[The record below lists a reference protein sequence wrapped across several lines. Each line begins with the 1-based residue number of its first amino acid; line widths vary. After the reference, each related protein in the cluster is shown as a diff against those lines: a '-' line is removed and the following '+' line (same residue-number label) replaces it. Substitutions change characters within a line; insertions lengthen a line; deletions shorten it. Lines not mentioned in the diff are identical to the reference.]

1 MLKDEPKQSKFLF
14 GPSIYEKII
23 PEDHF
28 LRKIDACVDW
38 KRIDALCRHL
48 YCEDNGRPVTNF
60 PRKMFKAEI
69 LQFFY
74 NWSDREMQEHAR
86 YHIAVKWFL
95 ELDLEEEPFDHS
107 ALSKFRTKLGLD
119 MHTGL
124 FFEINQQ
131 IREAGLWDSEL
142 QFVDATDVEGNV
154 AVHGTK
160 ELIRVCCENLKRAL
174 KDVNHPVSITFE
186 KKESLQKIVEKAFL
200 LLEESAKIPDVEHE
214 KEILRR
220 ILKDYVKVKDDKI
233 KERKKKGKG
242 RIVSPA
248 DPDVR
253 LGAKSNTKIWAG
265 YKVHNMMTENRF
277 ITSLITTP
285 ANVTDD
291 KELVPLY
298 EQQENKPQTV
308 VGDGLFG
315 TGENRV
321 AFKER
326 NCELIAPVRSQE
338 NRTGKFP
345 KSKFSW
351 DEGTVTCPA
360 GETTSTCTDSK
371 EAQSLVYRFSKD
383 VCGKCPLKSQCTTG
397 DYRSVSVSYFQEEF
411 DEAGIVNATK
421 KGRTLQKKR
430 TSIESKYAEMKNIH
444 GLKRAR
450 YRGVNRV
457 AIQALLTAIVVNL
470 KNFIRLLRE
479 KALSQQHSISAGCNG

>member
-14 GPSIYEKII
+14 GPSIYKKII

-28 LRKIDACVDW
+28 LRKLDACVDW

-142 QFVDATDVEGNV
+142 QFVDATDVEGDV

-160 ELIRVCCENLKRAL
+160 ELIRTCCLNLKRAL
-174 KDVNHPVSITFE
+174 EDIDHPVSVTFE
-186 KKESLQKIVEKAFL
+186 KKESLQKIVEKAL
-200 LLEESAKIPDVEHE
+200 LLLKESSNIPDVEYE
-214 KEILRR
+214 REILTR
-220 ILKDYVKVKDDKI
+220 ILEDYIEVHSGEI

-242 RIVSPA
+242 RIVSPT

-265 YKVHNMMTENRF
+265 YKVHNMMTQNRF
-277 ITSLITTP
+277 ITSIITTP
-285 ANVTDD
+285 ADVTDD
-291 KELVPLY
+291 KVLVPLY
-298 EQQENKPQTV
+298 DQQEDKPQTV
-308 VGDGLFG
+308 TGDGLFG

-326 NCELIAPVRSQE
+326 ECELVAIVRSQE
-338 NRTGKFP
+338 NRTGKYP
-345 KSKFSW
+345 KSKFVW
-351 DEGTVTCPA
+351 DGETVTCPA
-360 GETTSTCTDSK
+360 GKTTSTYTDNKRAKS
-371 EAQSLVYRFSKD
+371 YTFRFSKED
-383 VCGKCPLKSQCTTG
+383 CENCPLKSQCTTG
-397 DYRSVSVSYFQEEF
+397 TYRSVSVSYFQKEF
-411 DEAGIVNATK
+411 DEAEIFNATEE
-421 KGRTLQKKR
+421 GRTLQKKR
-430 TSIESKYAEMKNIH
+430 ISIESKYAEMKNIH

-450 YRGVNRV
+450 YRGVDRV
-457 AIQALLTAIVVNL
+457 TIQVLLTAIVVNL
-470 KNFIRLLRE
+470 KNFIRLLAER
-479 KALSQQHSISAGCNG
+479 ALSQRKLSLCVE